1 MIVFEDKDKANE
13 VAAAVHKQ
21 IDGPEPAKQESA
33 HVEVQET
40 KREV

>member
-1 MIVFEDKDKANE
+1 VFEDKDKANE

-21 IDGPEPAKQESA
+21 LDEDDEKKKATA

-40 KREV
+40 KNAV

>member
-1 MIVFEDKDKANE
+1 VFEDKDKAEE

-21 IDGPEPAKQESA
+21 IDGDDQKKTVTE

-40 KREV
+40 KYAV

>member
-1 MIVFEDKDKANE
+1 VFEDIDKAEE

-21 IDGPEPAKQESA
+21 LGGDDQKKMITE

-40 KREV
+40 KNAV